1 MHRRSSKGRSTPD
14 GAEVPGFNSDIGIGK
29 YGGKIVG
36 HILLP
41 RANFQD
47 TKRTDLYGTSNDY
60 LQVRSTRRFI
70 SFMSLTARDFL
81 TEIYDDLSGFIGIF
95 GTDPAGNWN
104 RSKWFAWPQEAED
117 AIQAVEWD
125 WSNTVG
131 YAPFVYSDRKR
142 ATDEHAITRL
152 IALDAD
158 YHTPDQFRLTPTY
171 AIETSPGSFHVGW
184 LLLTP
189 VTQAEAVALGRNI
202 RDTHNL
208 EASASSTT
216 KILRIPGTHNAD
228 SEKATVAGSTFPVVG
243 HHSGSVYELEDLIAE
258 YPPVK
263 GRNDT
268 DPGSI
273 VTPPHIAP
281 FPETLPTKFVIESK
295 LPAHTPRID
304 LLMDWR
310 AEEQIGPERDK
321 RSERIH
327 ELCHLLFEAG
337 LEPED
342 VVAYAWEAQPV
353 QEHYVQKGDPRPIQ
367 DFWRYDVIPA
377 WNKHQRQQVPPL
389 TDQSISQAP
398 DTVQSITLSELPN
411 VTESVTNRN
420 PESISLLTEADWK
433 IVNGYESFIDR
444 WIVNNKMAL
453 DPRTPVEYAIST
465 GYLLLAAALGDCAHT
480 FKPSSGLPIRSNVFF
495 LTLGPTTSGKS
506 QSRQF
511 FLETLQ
517 QLETAMGTDIFLGTD
532 ATPEG
537 LVRSLS
543 ASDGRTA
550 LIATDEVSR
559 MFSDWASKKYNVGAP
574 EVFMELYGNVVPRLR
589 RSNKDTDMTQK
600 ITLGGFNAYF
610 MGTPEKVFEV
620 LPEDFYFSGFM
631 QRVIPVLGYK
641 ESESESEYRKNL
653 MIRDASKA
661 KAYKT
666 LPAQIGQYL
675 LDTRSMFSGDPAVE
689 MTDEAANKWADIKVD
704 MKRSAAHHEK
714 REYIEAVMERLGDS
728 VLKLALA
735 LAVSDRVER
744 IELHHI
750 LSVARHAE
758 AWTEN
763 VFTVL
768 ESISASEF
776 SRKAE
781 DVVRWVITVGGKV
794 SMQSVHRHLA
804 ALPPRDR
811 GDILDSLKMQGR
823 LVPQQDD
830 KGRHW
835 LVATEV

>member
-1 MHRRSSKGRSTPD
+1 
-14 GAEVPGFNSDIGIGK
+14 
-29 YGGKIVG
+29 
-36 HILLP
+36 
-41 RANFQD
+41 
-47 TKRTDLYGTSNDY
+47 
-60 LQVRSTRRFI
+60 
-70 SFMSLTARDFL
+70 MSLTARDFL

-142 ATDEHAITRL
+142 ATDEHAMTRL

-158 YHTPDQFRLTPTY
+158 YHTPDEFRLTPTY

-184 LLLTP
+184 LLITP
-189 VTQAEAVALGRNI
+189 ITQLEAVEVGRAI
-202 RDTHNL
+202 RDAHNL

-216 KILRIPGTHNAD
+216 KILRVPGTHNSD
-228 SEKATVAGSTFPVVG
+228 SEKASTAGSTFPVVG

-258 YPPVK
+258 YPPIK
-263 GRNDT
+263 RADT
-268 DPGSI
+268 TPGAAE
-273 VTPPHIAP
+273 VPPHIAP
-281 FPETLPTKFVIESK
+281 FPETLPTKFAIESK

-304 LLMDWR
+304 LLMEWR

-342 VVAYAWEAQPV
+342 VVAFAWEAQPV

-377 WNKHQRQQVPPL
+377 WNKHQRQQFTSEHVQDSGHMSTTLDTPASVPVTTRTPE
-389 TDQSISQAP
+389 
-398 DTVQSITLSELPN
+398 TVT
-411 VTESVTNRN
+411 
-420 PESISLLTEADWK
+420 LLTEADWK
-433 IVNGYESFIDR
+433 NVAGYESFIDR
-444 WIVNNKMAL
+444 WINNNKMAL

-465 GYLLLAAALGDCAHT
+465 GYLLLAATLGDCGHT
-480 FKPSSGLPIRSNVFF
+480 YKPSSGLPIRSNVFF

-517 QLETAMGTDIFLGTD
+517 QIEAHAGHDIFLGTD

-559 MFSDWASKKYNVGAP
+559 MFSDWAMKKYNNGAP
-574 EVFMELYGNVVPRLR
+574 EMFMELYGNVVPRLR
-589 RSNKDTDMTQK
+589 RANKDTDMTQK

-631 QRVIPVLGYK
+631 QRVIPVLGHK
-641 ESESESEYRKNL
+641 APESEKEYRENL
-653 MIRDASKA
+653 LTRDASKA

-675 LDTRSMFSGDPAVE
+675 LDTRTMFSHDPAVE
-689 MTDEAANKWADIKVD
+689 MTDEAASKWADIKVD

-735 LAVSDRVER
+735 LALSDRVER

-758 AWTEN
+758 AWTQN

-781 DVVRWVITVGGKV
+781 DLLRWVIARGGKV
-794 SMQSVHRHLA
+794 SPQSLHQKLS
-804 ALPPRDR
+804 ALTPRDR
-811 GDILDSLKMQGR
+811 GDILDSLKLQGR

-835 LVATEV
+835 LMATEV